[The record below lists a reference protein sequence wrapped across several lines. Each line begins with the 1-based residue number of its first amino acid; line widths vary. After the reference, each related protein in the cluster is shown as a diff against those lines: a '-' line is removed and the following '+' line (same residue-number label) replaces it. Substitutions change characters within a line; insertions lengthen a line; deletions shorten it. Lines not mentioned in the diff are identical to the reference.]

1 MLARS
6 LRSHES
12 TSYVAVRTARA
23 TASSHRIATTSACRP
38 STAATGSAGQHR
50 SSSVGQASAG
60 AILKKELLPSAD
72 SCPVLGCAMSAAT
85 DGAMV
90 RFDADSRAATVA
102 KASPTVKLGELQA
115 QILAAKATLKR
126 AQLDKRN
133 DRRGES

>member
-1 MLARS
+1 MLAHS
-6 LRSHES
+6 IRSHQS
-12 TSYVAVRTARA
+12 TSYVAIRTARA
-23 TASSHRIATTSACRP
+23 PASSDRIATTAACRP
-38 STAATGSAGQHR
+38 SAAATGRARQHR
-50 SSSVGQASAG
+50 SSSIGQASG
-60 AILKKELLPSAD
+60 ETILKKELLARL
-72 SCPVLGCAMSAAT
+72 VLCFAMSAAT

>member
-1 MLARS
+1 M
-6 LRSHES
+6 
-12 TSYVAVRTARA
+12 
-23 TASSHRIATTSACRP
+23 
-38 STAATGSAGQHR
+38 
-50 SSSVGQASAG
+50 
-60 AILKKELLPSAD
+60 KKELLARW
-72 SCPVLGCAMSAAT
+72 VLCFAMSAAT

-133 DRRGES
+133 DCRAESSYHAHTQFVAIVVSHLTCTLEVL